1 MIGATVNRLALG
13 ITLSIRKLED
23 HEIDYSYYLGE
34 NYKAEYKPPPK
45 GGRVPTIISP
55 HVSAND
61 IPLLM
66 KAFNGDMS
74 FCAGSFMLNIPM
86 YGQMCKDLGCVF
98 IPRAGNKDQLNQ
110 TLEKVQE
117 RQ

>member
-13 ITLSIRKLED
+13 ITLSIKKLED
-23 HEIDYSYYLGE
+23 HEIDYSYYLGK
-34 NYKAEYKPPPK
+34 NYKAEYKPAPN

-55 HVSAND
+55 HCSAND

-74 FCAGSFMLNIPM
+74 FCAGAFMLNIPM

-98 IPRAGNKDQLNQ
+98 IPRAGNKDELNQ
-110 TLEKVQE
+110 TLDKVTE